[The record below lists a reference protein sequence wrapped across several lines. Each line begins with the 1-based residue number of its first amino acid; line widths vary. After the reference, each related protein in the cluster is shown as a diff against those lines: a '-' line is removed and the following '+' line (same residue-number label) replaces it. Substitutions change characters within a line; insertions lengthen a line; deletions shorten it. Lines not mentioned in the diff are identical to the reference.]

1 MSSFF
6 SPLRI
11 RFIMLLASGAVLYFF
26 ANVQR
31 VAVPGA
37 VFDRLQ
43 QLYNC
48 DASGIAALGMIFMYA
63 YAIMQPLTGLF
74 LDRFGSARV
83 LLAGGLIFCTG
94 EFLFAGA
101 ETLAAACIAQLFNGL
116 GAGAVYLALVREN
129 MRIFRTKYNMTLA
142 AIILIG
148 YAGSVIAN
156 APMLLLIERLGLQ
169 RVFFLSAWIIFFFW
183 ICCLLLILRG
193 SLQAERK
200 NFRFSFREFVPVLHR
215 EHNRKLYLF
224 SALNFGLY
232 YVLQTVIG
240 KKFLQDFCGV
250 SDLSGGWI
258 FSATG
263 AIAASGGFLFA
274 ALSTF
279 TGNRRRIFCRIAGTV
294 SLTVFA
300 LFWGALWAG
309 VRNGTFYTI
318 LFLVLSTTASLST
331 IVIPLLRETNPE
343 KIVGKS
349 ISLLNF
355 SFYLAVAVLGN
366 FISLLLKCF
375 VPVEN
380 HGVSVYGQG
389 AWITIFGVLF
399 GISFTVFYYSYQM
412 RETYG
417 KYLQKDF
424 E

>member
-1 MSSFF
+1 MSRFF

-11 RFIMLLASGAVLYFF
+11 RFITLLLSGTVLYFF

-48 DASGIAALGMIFMYA
+48 DASGVAALGMIFMYA
-63 YAIMQPLTGLF
+63 YAVMQPLTGLL

-83 LLAGGLIFCTG
+83 LLGGGLLFLIG

-101 ETLAAACIAQLFNGL
+101 STLAAAYIAQLFNGL
-116 GAGAVYLALVREN
+116 GAGALYLALVREN
-129 MRIFRTKYNMTLA
+129 MRIFKERYNITLA

-148 YAGSVIAN
+148 YAGSIAAN
-156 APMLLLIERLGLQ
+156 APLLLLMERLGLR
-169 RVFFLSAWIIFFFW
+169 RVFLLSAFIMLFFW
-183 ICCLLLILRG
+183 LCCLLLIMTG
-193 SLQAERK
+193 TLQAERK
-200 NFRFSFREFVPVLHR
+200 NHRFSFREFQPVLER
-215 EHNRKLYLF
+215 GHNRKLYLF

-240 KKFLQDFCGV
+240 KKFLLDFCGV
-250 SDLSGGWI
+250 SDLAGGWI

-274 ALSTF
+274 FLSTLA
-279 TGNRRRIFCRIAGTV
+279 GNRRRIFCRIAGTS

-300 LFWGALWAG
+300 LFLSALGLG
-309 VRNGTFYTI
+309 VRNGTFYAV
-318 LFLVLSTTASLST
+318 LFLVLSATASLST

-343 KIVGKS
+343 NLVGRS
-349 ISLLNF
+349 ISFLNF
-355 SFYLAVAVLGN
+355 SFYLAVAMLGN
-366 FISLLLKCF
+366 LVSLLLKCF
-375 VPVEN
+375 TPVGRN
-380 HGVSVYGQG
+380 GIAVYGQG
-389 AWITIFGVLF
+389 AWFTIFAVLF
-399 GISFTVFYYSYQM
+399 CASFTVFYFSYQM

-417 KYLQKDF
+417 KRIVED
-424 E
+424 